1 MNASIP
7 INCSHNVCDR
17 TCDFIKKDTFTS
29 TQNHEYRMISEKTK
43 QEEEHTKQM
52 QCEIELLKLRIQ
64 LEELRRK

>member
-1 MNASIP
+1 MNTSIP
-7 INCSHNVCDR
+7 INNY
-17 TCDFIKKDTFTS
+17 KKDSFTS
-29 TQNHEYRMISEKTK
+29 AENQDYRMSSEKTK